1 MGSPNAK
8 RDAED
13 EASRREKAE
22 NSQQREEEAKRRLID
37 TLKATATGG
46 LGVVTA
52 FTAIPKAVKAWTDA
66 LVESRRELARF
77 NPRIAGSMAA
87 LDAQKL
93 RHQFRMGGATAG
105 TTEQLAKA
113 IGEFREVFLPLEA
126 IARNGVNV
134 LATHITKVATG
145 ITRLFDG
152 VMEIAKRLPW
162 IGDKMEE
169 IEKALKKDDG
179 KLPAQQLLDEFKKA
193 DIKPGNRPPLPPLS

>member
-1 MGSPNAK
+1 MANMGS
-8 RDAED
+8 
-13 EASRREKAE
+13 
-22 NSQQREEEAKRRLID
+22 

-52 FTAIPKAVKAWTDA
+52 FAAIPKAVKAWTDT
-66 LVESRRELARF
+66 LVESRRDLAQF
-77 NPRIAGSMAA
+77 NPRIAGAMAA

-113 IGEFREVFLPLEA
+113 IGEFREAFLPLEA

-134 LATHITKVATG
+134 LATGITKVATG

-179 KLPAQQLLDEFKKA
+179 KLPAQQLLDAFKKA
-193 DIKPGNRPPLPPLS
+193 DINPGMRPPLPPLP